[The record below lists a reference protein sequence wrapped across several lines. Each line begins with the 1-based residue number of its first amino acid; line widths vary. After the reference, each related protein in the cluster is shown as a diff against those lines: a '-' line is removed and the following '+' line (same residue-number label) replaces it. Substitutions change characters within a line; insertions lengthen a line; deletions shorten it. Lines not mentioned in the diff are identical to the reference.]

1 MESGVN
7 RHEAAAGKTK
17 KQYDITVP
25 IPESLRDI
33 GNTEILSTVI
43 KKLKAADS
51 FAYYF
56 LCVLFC

>member
-1 MESGVN
+1 M
-7 RHEAAAGKTK
+7 RQQQAKQK
-17 KQYDITVP
+17 KQYHITVP
-25 IPESLRDI
+25 IPESLQDI

-51 FAYYF
+51 FADYF